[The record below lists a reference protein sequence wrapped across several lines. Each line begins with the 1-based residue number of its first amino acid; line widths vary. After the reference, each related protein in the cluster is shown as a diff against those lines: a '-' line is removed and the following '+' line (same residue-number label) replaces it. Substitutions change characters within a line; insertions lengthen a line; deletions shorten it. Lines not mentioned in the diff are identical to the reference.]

1 VVVAVPD
8 FPFGVVSTKDGRWS
22 FVSQGGG
29 EVAVVSDRGP
39 LPRVVR
45 EISLPSID
53 ANPGSLA
60 LTHDGR
66 YLLVADGSGAV
77 VISAARAERG
87 ELDAVVGQLA
97 AAALRYQ
104 ADDSAIE
111 VSISPDDR
119 FAFVSLEYASRIA
132 VFDFQRAL
140 GHRFHI
146 SGFVGTIRLGFAVV
160 GTAFSPDGRWLYATS
175 ELGSASGREGGKV
188 SVIDV
193 HEAETRPGRSVV
205 ASAPA
210 GCDPVRVAVS
220 PGGSIVWVTAR
231 ESSSLLAFSAARLR
245 ADPRHALLARV
256 RVGPAPVGLAV
267 VRGGKRIVVLDS
279 NRFSLTQAGELSV
292 VDTTAALAHRQA
304 VIGVISVGAFPRE
317 ATFVPQRNWVLVT
330 NFASNQLDVIPVG
343 RIP

>member
-1 VVVAVPD
+1 VTPRDPAQRGTPTAGQLAVI
-8 FPFGVVSTKDGRWS
+8 
-22 FVSQGGG
+22 
-29 EVAVVSDRGP
+29 SDRES

-45 EISLPSID
+45 EISLSSVG

-87 ELDAVVGQLA
+87 ERGAVVGRLLA
-97 AAALRYQ
+97 ATALGYQ

-140 GHRFHI
+140 GHRFHV

-267 VRGGKRIVVLDS
+267 TRGGRLVIVLDS
-279 NRFSLTQAGELSV
+279 NRFSSTQAGELSV
-292 VDTTAALAHRQA
+292 VDTKAALAHRHA
-304 VIGVISVGAFPRE
+304 VIGSISVGAFPRE
-317 ATFVPQRNWVLVT
+317 ATVVPRRNWLLVT
-330 NFASNQLDVIPVG
+330 NFGSNQLDVIPAA